1 MTSKQRIWVTF
12 QKEGLHKWPD
22 ATQHPGVEFLANEH
36 RHMFHFRVD
45 LDVWHDDREVE
56 FILFKRELAGL
67 YNNETLKSSHK
78 SCEMMAD
85 ELAEYIKLQYPGR
98 DFKIEVSEDG
108 ENGCV
113 TEYTRA
119 QPTGEVF
126 QDTQQYQHVDAI
138 AKTGL

>member
-1 MTSKQRIWVTF
+1 MTMTSKQRIWVTF

-36 RHMFHFRVD
+36 RHMFHFRVE
-45 LDVWHDDREVE
+45 LEVWHDDREVE

-85 ELAEYIKLQYPGR
+85 ELAEYIKLHYPGR
-98 DFKIEVSEDG
+98 DLVVEVSEDG
-108 ENGCV
+108 ENGCRI
-113 TEYTRA
+113 EYDERLNGDSNYHYTN
-119 QPTGEVF
+119 
-126 QDTQQYQHVDAI
+126 AI
-138 AKTGL
+138 AS